1 MGVIGRRPIDSGWDQ
16 LGKAGFRVDS
26 AGGFVVV
33 AARGEVDLETAAGL
47 DQSVRTALRS
57 CPHLV
62 VDLTHVTFIDSSG
75 LGVLV
80 GARRMATALGGEVSL
95 VHPPALVRRILAGTG
110 LQQGFRVYSSLDEAV
125 RAGPAA

>member
-1 MGVIGRRPIDSGWDQ
+1 MGVTRHAPIDGGWDQ
-16 LGKAGFRVDS
+16 WGKAAFRVGS

-33 AARGEVDLETAAGL
+33 AAHGEVDLDTAAGL
-47 DQSVRTALRS
+47 DQAVRTALRS

-62 VDLTHVTFIDSSG
+62 VDLTQVSFIDSSG

-95 VHPPALVRRILAGTG
+95 VHPPALVQRILAGTG
-110 LQQGFRVYSSLDEAV
+110 LRQSFPVYSSLDEAM

>member
-1 MGVIGRRPIDSGWDQ
+1 MAMIRRRPVDSGWDQ
-16 LGKAGFRVDS
+16 WGKAGFRVDS
-26 AGGFVVV
+26 AAGFVVV
-33 AARGEVDLETAAGL
+33 AAHGEIDIDTAAGL
-47 DQSVRTALRS
+47 DQGVRAALRS

-95 VHPPALVRRILAGTG
+95 VSPPPPVQRILAGTQ
-110 LQQGFRVYSSLDEAV
+110 LQQSFAIYGSLEEAF

>member
-1 MGVIGRRPIDSGWDQ
+1 MGVTRHPPVDNGWDMWD
-16 LGKAGFRVDS
+16 KAGFRVDS

-33 AARGEVDLETAAGL
+33 AAHGEVDLDTAAGL
-47 DQSVRTALRS
+47 DRAVRAALRS

-95 VHPPALVRRILAGTG
+95 VHPPAQVQRILAGTR
-110 LQQGFRVYSSLDEAV
+110 LQQSFAVYRSLEDAV
-125 RAGPAA
+125 RPGPAA